1 MSLARRSRMS
11 LTAVALLAACGAEEL
26 TEIIAPPRV
35 PVLDAFAGAEWSQPI
50 NLTALNTR
58 FNDRQAFLSRDE
70 LTIYLSSDR
79 PDGLG
84 SLDIWMSQ
92 RTSQESDWGVPVNM
106 GEPINGPS
114 PDFAPNL
121 SADGHLL
128 FFASGRPGGRGGI
141 DVYMARRNDPND
153 EFGWSDPVNLGPP
166 LNTVMSEN
174 APFYVENAGEGMAQL
189 YFNRADPATGNSDIY
204 RIAIRRS
211 GELVGS
217 ESLVAELSGP
227 ANDAAVSIRRDGR
240 EVWFWSTRAGSAGG
254 FDLWVSARQSVH
266 HPWGA
271 PMNPGPPINTTA
283 VEVTPH
289 LSFDG
294 RTLLFGSGRPG
305 GLGAHDLWM
314 ATRVE
319 GGR

>member
-11 LTAVALLAACGAEEL
+11 LTAVTLLAACATDQP
-26 TEIIAPPRV
+26 TEVATPSV
-35 PVLDAFAGAEWSQPI
+35 PLLDAFAGAEWSEPV
-50 NLTALNTR
+50 NLTPLNTA
-58 FNDRQAFLSRDE
+58 FNDRQAFLSNDE

-79 PDGLG
+79 PNGFG
-84 SLDIWMSQ
+84 SLDMWMSERASLESEW
-92 RTSQESDWGVPVNM
+92 RTPVNL
-106 GEPINGPS
+106 GPPINTAA

-128 FFASGRPGGRGGI
+128 FFASARPGGQGGTDI
-141 DVYMARRNDPND
+141 WMSWRDDPD
-153 EFGWSDPVNLGPP
+153 DDFGWSEPVNLGPP
-166 LNTVMSEN
+166 VNTALAEN
-174 APFYVENAGEGMAQL
+174 APFHFHNGGEGMAQL
-189 YFNRADPATGNSDIY
+189 YFNRADPVTGLADIY

-217 ESLVAELSGP
+217 ESLVEELSGP
-227 ANDAAVSIRRDGR
+227 ANDAAVSIRKDGR
-240 EVWFWSTRAGSAGG
+240 EVWFWSTRAGSLGG
-254 FDLWVSARQSVH
+254 FDLWVSTRQTVH

-271 PMNPGPPINTTA
+271 PVNPGLPINTTA
-283 VEVTPH
+283 SEVTPH

-294 RTLLFGSGRPG
+294 RTLLFGSGRAG

-319 GGR
+319 GRR